1 MLIVSDLVLLVVAT
15 GLVVLAG
22 CFAMIDAALSE
33 VSPARVAEMTRE
45 YVRGAATLYAVAVDA
60 RRHISLL
67 LMLRLICEVAATTV
81 VTIVAVHTWG
91 VGWASALATIVVMT
105 VVSFVLIGVGPRTIG
120 RQHGYGVA
128 LATAGLTRWL
138 GRVLGPLSQMLI
150 LLGNALTPGRGY
162 REGPFATQVELRE
175 IVDLAEKRGVVEHDE
190 REMIHSVFE
199 LGSTIA
205 REVMVPRTDV
215 VWIERTKSPR
225 QALALALRSG
235 FSRIPVVGENVDDVV
250 GVVYLKDLVR
260 RTQNGGDAERNLRV
274 GDVMRGA
281 DFVPESKPVDELL
294 REMQAR
300 RTHMAIVIDEYGGT
314 AGLVTI
320 EDILEE
326 IVGEITDEYDDERPP
341 VEHLDGDGVRVTARL
356 PVEDLG
362 ELFGVTLPA
371 DEVETVGG
379 LLAQALGRV
388 PIPGATAVVEGLE
401 LVAESVGGRRNRV
414 DTVLVH
420 RVAPVGD
427 AGERPAESNGRG
439 SGRPALPDRDTDT
452 ANDTADDTATAAD
465 TATVP
470 THEENQTADA

>member
-1 MLIVSDLVLLVVAT
+1 MLGVSDLVLVLVAT

-22 CFAMIDAALSE
+22 FFAMVDAALSE
-33 VSPARVAEMTRE
+33 VSAARVAEMARAGR
-45 YVRGAATLYAVAVDA
+45 RGAATLHAVAVDA
-60 RRHISLL
+60 RRHVSLL
-67 LMLRLICEVAATTV
+67 LLLRLTCEVAATTV
-81 VTIVAVHTWG
+81 VTIVAVDTWD
-91 VGWASALATIVVMT
+91 VGWPAALATIAAMT
-105 VVSFVLIGVGPRTIG
+105 VVSFVLVGVGPRTLG
-120 RQHGYGVA
+120 RQHAYSVA
-128 LATAGLTRWL
+128 LVTAGLTRWL

-190 REMIHSVFE
+190 REMIHSVFS
-199 LGSTIA
+199 LGSTIV

-215 VWIERTKSPR
+215 VWIERTKSLR

-235 FSRIPVVGENVDDVV
+235 FSRVPVVGENVDDIV
-250 GVVYLKDLVR
+250 GVVYLKDLAR
-260 RTQNGGDAERNLRV
+260 RTQGNGDADRNLRV
-274 GDVMRGA
+274 GDVMREA
-281 DFVPESKPVDELL
+281 EFVPESKPVDELL

-320 EDILEE
+320 EDVLEE
-326 IVGEITDEYDDERPP
+326 IVGEITDEYDVERPP
-341 VEHLDGDGVRVTARL
+341 VEHLDGGRVRVTARL

-362 ELFGVTLPA
+362 ELFGVTLPT
-371 DEVETVGG
+371 DGVETVGG

-401 LVAESVGGRRNRV
+401 LVAESAGGRRNRI

-420 RVAPVGD
+420 RIPPPGD
-427 AGERPAESNGRG
+427 SGERPAGADSRALD
-439 SGRPALPDRDTDT
+439 RPALPEH
-452 ANDTADDTATAAD
+452 ATAT
-465 TATVP
+465 P
-470 THEENQTADA
+470 SEENQTADA

>member
-1 MLIVSDLVLLVVAT
+1 MLTMSDLVLLLVAV

-22 CFAMIDAALSE
+22 CFAVVDAALSE
-33 VSPARVAEMTRE
+33 VSPARVAEMARE
-45 YVRGAATLYAVAVDA
+45 DVRGAHALHAVALDA

-67 LMLRLICEVAATTV
+67 LLLRLICEVAATTV
-81 VTIVAVHTWG
+81 VTIVAVDTWG
-91 VGWASALATIVVMT
+91 VGWTAALVTIAAMT
-105 VVSFVLIGVGPRTIG
+105 VVSFVFIGVGPRTLG
-120 RQHGYGVA
+120 RQHSYAVA

-138 GRVLGPLSQMLI
+138 GRLLGPLSQMLI

-175 IVDLAEKRGVVEHDE
+175 IVDLAEQRGVVEHDE
-190 REMIHSVFE
+190 REMIHSVFS
-199 LGSTIA
+199 LGSTIV

-215 VWIERTKSPR
+215 VWIERGKSVR

-260 RTQNGGDAERNLRV
+260 RTQGSGDADKNLKV
-274 GDVMRGA
+274 GDVMRA
-281 DFVPESKPVDELL
+281 AEFVPESKPVDELL

-320 EDILEE
+320 EDVLEE
-326 IVGEITDEYDDERPP
+326 IVGEITDEYDVERPP
-341 VEHLDGDGVRVTARL
+341 VEHLDDGRVRVTARL

-362 ELFGVTLPA
+362 ELFGVELPD

-401 LVAESVGGRRNRV
+401 LVAESAGGRRNRI
-414 DTVLVH
+414 DTVLVS
-420 RVAPVGD
+420 RAGAARPG
-427 AGERPAESNGRG
+427 AGEAAEGGADGRRTLPEHAGDPSAPAEES
-439 SGRPALPDRDTDT
+439 
-452 ANDTADDTATAAD
+452 
-465 TATVP
+465 
-470 THEENQTADA
+470 QTADA